1 MSRRWICFYMSG
13 VASTVLLSSTNWVTV
28 QWLITSITGRMG
40 HFLFY
45 TSTSPIDGPF
55 FILYK
60 YIAYRWSISLHYE
73 KMFKNYIWIFQ
84 STQRPTD
91 IQSSRPAVLT
101 GTSLVVNNKLKTN
114 LQLCLTTITT
124 LFLIISTFTWKIT
137 TNPHEDLT
145 LHNYIVRT
153 FIKTA

>member
-1 MSRRWICFYMSG
+1 
-13 VASTVLLSSTNWVTV
+13 
-28 QWLITSITGRMG
+28 MG
-40 HFLFY
+40 H
-45 TSTSPIDGPF
+45 F

-114 LQLCLTTITT
+114 LFTEKSTLSDHHNHSIFDHIDVYLENNNKPTWRFDIT
-124 LFLIISTFTWKIT
+124 
-137 TNPHEDLT
+137 
-145 LHNYIVRT
+145 
-153 FIKTA
+153 